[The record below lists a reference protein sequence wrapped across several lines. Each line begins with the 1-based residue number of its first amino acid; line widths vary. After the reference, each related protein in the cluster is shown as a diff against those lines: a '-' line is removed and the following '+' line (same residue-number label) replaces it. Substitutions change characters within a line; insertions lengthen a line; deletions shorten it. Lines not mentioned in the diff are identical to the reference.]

1 MANWKELGEVPDSD
15 DELDFDSQ
23 EFEGTHQDADLP
35 MKRPDEALQS
45 PQAPEDSVWDVP
57 PSSQANADATS
68 KTNPQTSSPEETR
81 LPVEEPA
88 SSPLSS
94 AQDVDDLAD
103 IFDLEDLPAAAPPPT
118 RHMYTVGGRDESPD
132 PLGGDDSIST
142 SYVKITAPPPAF
154 PRENDTRSLSPPTA
168 LMAIFKSHGLRPVRM
183 PNEPAARRQRADE
196 DSQEKDFEASQESV
210 LDGQNETTDESQ
222 SHGLEEP
229 LSHDILR
236 MSLSPSPSPLRTSS
250 PKHKGGPSSQPSQDG
265 ETDNTSLSDNGDLPS
280 IDEIFRKS
288 TTAQGKK
295 RRRLMGTGVVRSR
308 PAKEVTT
315 TEQPPPGPTFQTY
328 DEIYGVLSSS
338 PLPPQLPNAPVDL
351 GAGSIPPSGTDL
363 AQVLF
368 DDDDDD
374 DPFRSPSPPRRAS
387 APANHEVVDVTMAD
401 ISAAEDDQPDFGD
414 FAAMSAPESEDG
426 AGSGPESESEALRN
440 SLSARSMHLDSVIDD
455 ACSVVSERVIETR
468 GSPEP
473 SITEK
478 HRPKRSRKA
487 IPPVRI
493 DVAAAQFRYAN
504 DPLPTTDVSTPA
516 EAPRTTHA
524 DNQLLGLG
532 PFGTHYTQHFDTF
545 PLDRGVFFH
554 ESTLIGSGKV
564 DSAVDE
570 RFSDKLWESRPR
582 VSFHLGEQVLRW
594 DIWTEQVS
602 SEFGIL
608 MDGMLDQVLKP
619 VPTSEAGFNAKD
631 AARFVL
637 DYVLK
642 SMSFTDDNGALSF
655 VTRLSDVTRASL
667 SRLDSELSLDS
678 SQRLE
683 LTDVLS
689 NLLLIVSAA
698 VRLCQKRASL
708 ISETFTLENLLRK
721 AAEALVSSLLASGLD
736 EVTNLYDDLQTL
748 RYRERGIRSD
758 KVVPHAWV
766 VLMRVLESL
775 RIPRMNF
782 WDVTFPHLI
791 KPAIIR
797 GSNAEEFECLW
808 KDMFT
813 LLPLCEFDNLG
824 VLIADKRHHTPVEG
838 WNLPQQVLKRVFQ
851 LYRDNPRQPPSFN
864 DYCRTLVARCHYLVE
879 QWGWQKCSGII
890 GTIFDFFGSQN
901 LSHLRNEEAFRS
913 ARFLD
918 NLHTSPSLKV
928 EAEDRCFHIFLKL
941 VALVIKKLRKKDMV
955 NDIRN
960 LVTRTLPNHD
970 RQYSKEQDV
979 HAHDLAALRN
989 HHDLLCTLFWAAPPD
1004 LRPPIHNLQKL
1015 VIPASSHKEACLIN
1029 LRAWNQ
1035 LARFV
1040 VHEESSLSFL
1050 PLANWQADVFKQLV
1064 DQYNSAAADMQ
1075 RQFLAMPKDATNRI
1089 SESFM
1094 NAIVEKNKA
1103 ATMEI
1108 MLFSVKSSMDVV
1120 QYANSLELARLASST
1135 VQLQHIFQHFST
1147 LPADFPSVLLQ
1158 TSLTTFERL
1167 IVRIETVFNEDGDSQ
1182 DSMVGVESEEAI
1194 LMLEREL
1201 AAGFFSMSR
1210 CILANQAN
1218 RGKALVKSVSS
1229 TCVEQCVVLSGM
1241 VSSLFVRC
1249 RMMQY
1254 SQIFKRNHRFGLF
1267 DNLPHKLS
1275 LEQRPY
1281 LPLFLSTVMERPG
1294 DVKLD
1299 DMGIDLLHLWL
1310 LILVQ
1315 PNHCLRFENQLGQQM
1330 QRQGFPYVPNRTL
1343 GFVANPGYM
1352 SNRDFFEYAMKWM
1365 RQSLQTMNAA
1375 EKKRELSNFSKALD
1389 NAMQQMRT
1397 DLQVTANDSTND
1409 STEHSTYVR
1418 FVRNIISLITT
1429 YGTDICKV
1437 PPFFREVSKAY
1448 SPPAEDPELQVA
1460 KILSYGLKLAEGN
1473 TGIASSLFYL
1483 LLNNFKKALQL
1494 GRLPQ
1499 QVLLLKTAMQSD
1511 AVVAFTL
1518 RMLSAVLHAT
1528 KSSPEAYALL
1538 DVFCDAL
1545 ELEWNGSVVARQLS
1559 DDVLTAMSTLI
1570 TSTLDWATGLRG
1582 TPVSAEHIHAL
1593 RKIVWLVNTL
1603 QPTFESYSL
1612 KQGEVKW
1619 WDEVMERLDWFSVLV
1634 NGAEEY
1640 LDTQLERSQ
1649 VSPLSPS
1656 GLFRR
1661 LREAKNFKIQD
1672 AMVLEWSRVI
1682 VDDVQRN
1689 WVVKGPVW
1697 TVPGST
1703 CDNSSTQPA
1712 HGTIKLDWDNQELVI
1727 TLHDQLRIWSQWLR
1741 KGPSE
1746 GGADDGKPPEK
1757 PASEQDDGN
1766 SRDQDGVKTE
1776 QPTNESAFR
1785 RSRGGAFA
1793 SARARLSRPRAAD
1806 ELPPVKLPQSFLD
1819 SNVSLYDPENRINTL
1834 TNDLWHHRYMGARWH
1849 DLLWKDLD
1857 LVFSQASWS
1866 ETRLQDALRN
1876 LREGNTEA
1884 VERRNRILAEAS
1896 QWLSLSIDEMRS
1908 SNNLQS
1914 SREPLPTTDFAD
1926 MLRYSNKFVLSNLL
1940 SQHTRD
1946 TINSDPIQDQVADQD
1961 AVLQTLVE
1969 QYIEEG
1975 RPLPKR
1981 DGLRLFD
1988 PRIRGEIVTAVRA
2001 ELALQPTTDML
2012 GRELKRPL
2020 TVVHIP
2026 NYTGRSHTR
2035 KLMKHVA
2042 SCVEADIIH
2051 LDAQELG
2058 MLVGDY
2064 IGQDCAYS
2072 RGPISM
2078 MGYRAAEMNGRL
2090 AKSEEPAKPSDEDV
2104 AGEIE
2109 AAWVHI
2115 NQQEGGNGFNNPMED
2130 ELQKIKEG
2138 AKDYMLPSVDRWENL
2153 KINAALEEIANATTK
2168 TSSQPDRNLIIHVDD
2183 FVELNM
2189 TLEGA
2194 LILGRL
2200 RSIVDTMWRSGRRV
2214 TLVGTSSNENP
2225 SEQYATTLKD
2235 IAAEECLVPLPLNF
2249 QRITNASN
2257 TKKIYE
2263 ANDYLQEN
2271 LRNIQHMLRTIAGSS
2286 PDTSK
2291 LRIVGVSKSHP
2302 PQFLLDD
2309 AEGSYMEVSLI
2320 PRVLATS
2327 VLPLPDVYHI
2337 TRLFYACQGSVSPDQ
2352 SWRVLFDVVESSSY
2366 STAQL
2371 HRVQDKPTR
2380 SKPSSPSS
2388 SSADSARAEPE
2399 RLRVS
2404 GSYNDYEKKLLAGL
2418 VNSNEIK
2425 TTFDDVHADPETKSA
2440 LKLLT
2445 SLSLIR
2451 PEAFTYGV
2459 LATDRIPGCLLYGPP
2474 GTGKTLLAKAVAK
2487 ESGANMLE
2495 VSGASINDMYVGQ
2508 SEKNVRAL
2516 FSLAKKLS
2524 PLVIFI
2530 DEADALLAA
2539 RGQRNRAAHRETINQ
2554 FLREWDGMNDTK
2566 AFIMVATNRPFD
2578 LDDAVLRRLPRKIL
2592 VDLPLKQD
2600 RASILRILLKGE
2612 DLDDSVSIDDVAR
2625 QTVLYSGSDLKN
2637 LCVAAAMTAV
2647 QEESEEAAKHTGP
2660 EPYVFPP
2667 KRTLR
2672 KHHFDKALKMIAA
2685 SVSEDM
2691 DSLKSIR
2698 RFDEKYGDVRSKN
2711 SQKRKGM
2718 GFGVIPTPSDAE
2730 EARVRQA
2737 VAV

>member
-35 MKRPDEALQS
+35 MKRPDEALQ
-45 PQAPEDSVWDVP
+45 PPHAPEDSVWDVP

-68 KTNPQTSSPEETR
+68 KTNPPTSSPEETR

-132 PLGGDDSIST
+132 PLGVRQRDSDT
-142 SYVKITAPPPAF
+142 SRDEQIARETAAQHARSF
-154 PRENDTRSLSPPTA
+154 RPRKPIQQHPYLIENAQYSKV
-168 LMAIFKSHGLRPVRM
+168 FKSHGLRPVRM

-374 DPFRSPSPPRRAS
+374 PFRSPSPPRRAS

-487 IPPVRI
+487 VPPVRI

-524 DNQLLGLG
+524 HNQLLGLG
-532 PFGTHYTQHFDTF
+532 PFGTHYTQHFETF

-564 DSAVDE
+564 DSAVGE

-721 AAEALVSSLLASGLD
+721 AAEALVSSLLTSGLD

-797 GSNAEEFECLW
+797 GSNAQEFECLW

-851 LYRDNPRQPPSFN
+851 LYRDNPRQSPSFN

-1120 QYANSLELARLASST
+1120 QYANSLELVRLASST

-1158 TSLTTFERL
+1158 ASLTTFERL

-1229 TCVEQCVVLSGM
+1229 ACVEQCVVLSGM

-1249 RMMQY
+1249 RMM
-1254 SQIFKRNHRFGLF
+1254 
-1267 DNLPHKLS
+1267 
-1275 LEQRPY
+1275 
-1281 LPLFLSTVMERPG
+1281 
-1294 DVKLD
+1294 
-1299 DMGIDLLHLWL
+1299 
-1310 LILVQ
+1310 
-1315 PNHCLRFENQLGQQM
+1315 LGQQM

-1649 VSPLSPS
+1649 VPPLSPS

-1697 TVPGST
+1697 TIPGST

-1727 TLHDQLRIWSQWLR
+1727 TLLR

-1866 ETRLQDALRN
+1866 ESRLQDALRN

-1946 TINSDPIQDQVADQD
+1946 TINSDPIQEQVADQD

>member
-1 MANWKELGEVPDSD
+1 
-15 DELDFDSQ
+15 
-23 EFEGTHQDADLP
+23 
-35 MKRPDEALQS
+35 
-45 PQAPEDSVWDVP
+45 
-57 PSSQANADATS
+57 
-68 KTNPQTSSPEETR
+68 
-81 LPVEEPA
+81 
-88 SSPLSS
+88 
-94 AQDVDDLAD
+94 
-103 IFDLEDLPAAAPPPT
+103 
-118 RHMYTVGGRDESPD
+118 
-132 PLGGDDSIST
+132 
-142 SYVKITAPPPAF
+142 
-154 PRENDTRSLSPPTA
+154 
-168 LMAIFKSHGLRPVRM
+168 
-183 PNEPAARRQRADE
+183 
-196 DSQEKDFEASQESV
+196 
-210 LDGQNETTDESQ
+210 
-222 SHGLEEP
+222 
-229 LSHDILR
+229 
-236 MSLSPSPSPLRTSS
+236 
-250 PKHKGGPSSQPSQDG
+250 
-265 ETDNTSLSDNGDLPS
+265 
-280 IDEIFRKS
+280 
-288 TTAQGKK
+288 
-295 RRRLMGTGVVRSR
+295 
-308 PAKEVTT
+308 
-315 TEQPPPGPTFQTY
+315 
-328 DEIYGVLSSS
+328 
-338 PLPPQLPNAPVDL
+338 
-351 GAGSIPPSGTDL
+351 
-363 AQVLF
+363 
-368 DDDDDD
+368 
-374 DPFRSPSPPRRAS
+374 
-387 APANHEVVDVTMAD
+387 
-401 ISAAEDDQPDFGD
+401 
-414 FAAMSAPESEDG
+414 
-426 AGSGPESESEALRN
+426 
-440 SLSARSMHLDSVIDD
+440 MHLDSVIDD

-487 IPPVRI
+487 VPPVRI

-504 DPLPTTDVSTPA
+504 DPLPATDVSTPA

-689 NLLLIVSAA
+689 NLLLIVSSA
-698 VRLCQKRASL
+698 VRLCQNRASL

-721 AAEALVSSLLASGLD
+721 AAEALVSSLLTSGLD

-797 GSNAEEFECLW
+797 GSNAQEFECLW

-851 LYRDNPRQPPSFN
+851 LYRDNPRQSPSFN

-1015 VIPASSHKEACLIN
+1015 VIPASSHKEACLIS

-1135 VQLQHIFQHFST
+1135 VQLQHVFQHFSA
-1147 LPADFPSVLLQ
+1147 LPADFPSALLQ
-1158 TSLTTFERL
+1158 ASLTTFERL

-1210 CILANQAN
+1210 CVLANQAN
-1218 RGKALVKSVSS
+1218 KGKPLVKSVSS
-1229 TCVEQCVVLSGM
+1229 A
-1241 VSSLFVRC
+1241 
-1249 RMMQY
+1249 
-1254 SQIFKRNHRFGLF
+1254 FGLF
-1267 DNLPHKLS
+1267 DNMPHKLS

-1281 LPLFLSTVMERPG
+1281 LPLFLSTVMQRPG

-1310 LILVQ
+1310 LIIVQ

-1330 QRQGFPYVPNRTL
+1330 QRQRFPYVPNRTL

-1375 EKKRELSNFSKALD
+1375 EKKKELSNFSKALD

-1545 ELEWNGSVVARQLS
+1545 ELEWNGSVVARQLN

-1582 TPVSAEHIHAL
+1582 TPVSAEHIHVL
-1593 RKIVWLVNTL
+1593 RKIIWLVNTL

-1619 WDEVMERLDWFSVLV
+1619 WDEVMEHLNWFSVLV

-1649 VSPLSPS
+1649 VPPLSPS

-1697 TVPGST
+1697 TVPGS
-1703 CDNSSTQPA
+1703 
-1712 HGTIKLDWDNQELVI
+1712 
-1727 TLHDQLRIWSQWLR
+1727 
-1741 KGPSE
+1741 PSE

-1866 ETRLQDALRN
+1866 ESRLQDALRN

-1946 TINSDPIQDQVADQD
+1946 TINSDPIQEQTADQD
-1961 AVLQTLVE
+1961 GVLQTLVE

-2225 SEQYATTLKD
+2225 SEQYATTRKD

>member
-45 PQAPEDSVWDVP
+45 PQAPGDSVWDVP

-68 KTNPQTSSPEETR
+68 KTNPPTSSPEETR
-81 LPVEEPA
+81 PPVEEPA

-103 IFDLEDLPAAAPPPT
+103 IFELEDLPAAAPPPT

-168 LMAIFKSHGLRPVRM
+168 LMASPTRMPSSSLRRGRSPAQTVQSLPRSQQSPPSSPQRSRTSPEDPRMRQESPRTSPEGLPRNGLSSLSSQPRPPVRQRDSDTSRDEQIARETAAQHARSFRPRKPIQQHPYLIENAQYSKVFKSHGLRPVRM

-196 DSQEKDFEASQESV
+196 DSQEKDFEASQDSV

-295 RRRLMGTGVVRSR
+295 RRRLIGTGVVRSR
-308 PAKEVTT
+308 PVKEVAT
-315 TEQPPPGPTFQTY
+315 TEQSPPGPTFQTY

-374 DPFRSPSPPRRAS
+374 DPFRSPSPPRQAS
-387 APANHEVVDVTMAD
+387 APANHEVADITMAD

-440 SLSARSMHLDSVIDD
+440 VGRRIRGVLPASWLRLDQQASRPKPAQQHHREPSPEMTQRRGVAVRRIGRSTSTTAASFIFDDSDEEPTSASRPAGTALVNVDAMSPQRRRPPVIELDDGDSSAMEDNGVDQMAPSRKRQMTLKESFRPAKRLKKSKSTSNAQPKKRGRPPKSASRSTTTPRLDPWVTTQKSAPGSPQAIARAKTPPRLSILDVIEPDAPQFLKVAARAAQSKRNLGRSSPRNKTIRLATRKDNVDAGTVLQKWKGNKIQPRQGLQRKRSTRTKPTARNPLAQLSTNVFSQTTAASPKSQTATQPARTIQDNDQVATPSLSGRRPQRPLSRQSSFASQHATNRPAQLETDLAEQPGRIAFQARKRALDALFRRSRSQSLSARSMHLDSVIDD

-487 IPPVRI
+487 VPPVRI

-689 NLLLIVSAA
+689 NLLLIVSSA
-698 VRLCQKRASL
+698 VRLCQNRASL

-721 AAEALVSSLLASGLD
+721 AAEALVSSLLTSGLN
-736 EVTNLYDDLQTL
+736 EVTNLYDNLQTL

-797 GSNAEEFECLW
+797 GSNAQEFECLW

-851 LYRDNPRQPPSFN
+851 LYRDNPRQSPSFN

-1040 VHEESSLSFL
+1040 VHEESPLSFL

-1135 VQLQHIFQHFST
+1135 VQLQHVFQHFSA

-1158 TSLTTFERL
+1158 ASLTTFERL
-1167 IVRIETVFNEDGDSQ
+1167 IVRIEAVFNEDGDSQ
-1182 DSMVGVESEEAI
+1182 DSMVGMESEEAI

-1210 CILANQAN
+1210 CILAYQAN
-1218 RGKALVKSVSS
+1218 RGKTLVKSVSGA
-1229 TCVEQCVVLSGM
+1229 CVEQCVVLSGM

-1267 DNLPHKLS
+1267 DNMPHKLS
-1275 LEQRPY
+1275 LEQRPL
-1281 LPLFLSTVMERPG
+1281 LPLFLSTVMQRPG

-1310 LILVQ
+1310 LIIVQ

-1365 RQSLQTMNAA
+1365 RQSLHTMNAA
-1375 EKKRELSNFSKALD
+1375 EKKKELSNFSKALD

-1545 ELEWNGSVVARQLS
+1545 ELEWNGSVVARQLN

-1649 VSPLSPS
+1649 VPPLSPS

-1712 HGTIKLDWDNQELVI
+1712 RGTIKLDWDNQELVI
-1727 TLHDQLRIWSQWLR
+1727 TLHDQLRIWSQWWTSG
-1741 KGPSE
+1741 KKEPGAQ
-1746 GGADDGKPPEK
+1746 GGFDFE
-1757 PASEQDDGN
+1757 
-1766 SRDQDGVKTE
+1766 
-1776 QPTNESAFR
+1776 
-1785 RSRGGAFA
+1785 
-1793 SARARLSRPRAAD
+1793 
-1806 ELPPVKLPQSFLD
+1806 
-1819 SNVSLYDPENRINTL
+1819 
-1834 TNDLWHHRYMGARWH
+1834 
-1849 DLLWKDLD
+1849 
-1857 LVFSQASWS
+1857 
-1866 ETRLQDALRN
+1866 
-1876 LREGNTEA
+1876 
-1884 VERRNRILAEAS
+1884 
-1896 QWLSLSIDEMRS
+1896 
-1908 SNNLQS
+1908 
-1914 SREPLPTTDFAD
+1914 DFA
-1926 MLRYSNKFVLSNLL
+1926 
-1940 SQHTRD
+1940 
-1946 TINSDPIQDQVADQD
+1946 
-1961 AVLQTLVE
+1961 
-1969 QYIEEG
+1969 
-1975 RPLPKR
+1975 
-1981 DGLRLFD
+1981 LF
-1988 PRIRGEIVTAVRA
+1988 
-2001 ELALQPTTDML
+2001 
-2012 GRELKRPL
+2012 
-2020 TVVHIP
+2020 
-2026 NYTGRSHTR
+2026 
-2035 KLMKHVA
+2035 
-2042 SCVEADIIH
+2042 
-2051 LDAQELG
+2051 
-2058 MLVGDY
+2058 
-2064 IGQDCAYS
+2064 
-2072 RGPISM
+2072 
-2078 MGYRAAEMNGRL
+2078 
-2090 AKSEEPAKPSDEDV
+2090 
-2104 AGEIE
+2104 
-2109 AAWVHI
+2109 
-2115 NQQEGGNGFNNPMED
+2115 
-2130 ELQKIKEG
+2130 
-2138 AKDYMLPSVDRWENL
+2138 
-2153 KINAALEEIANATTK
+2153 
-2168 TSSQPDRNLIIHVDD
+2168 
-2183 FVELNM
+2183 
-2189 TLEGA
+2189 
-2194 LILGRL
+2194 
-2200 RSIVDTMWRSGRRV
+2200 
-2214 TLVGTSSNENP
+2214 
-2225 SEQYATTLKD
+2225 
-2235 IAAEECLVPLPLNF
+2235 
-2249 QRITNASN
+2249 
-2257 TKKIYE
+2257 
-2263 ANDYLQEN
+2263 
-2271 LRNIQHMLRTIAGSS
+2271 
-2286 PDTSK
+2286 
-2291 LRIVGVSKSHP
+2291 
-2302 PQFLLDD
+2302 
-2309 AEGSYMEVSLI
+2309 
-2320 PRVLATS
+2320 
-2327 VLPLPDVYHI
+2327 
-2337 TRLFYACQGSVSPDQ
+2337 
-2352 SWRVLFDVVESSSY
+2352 
-2366 STAQL
+2366 
-2371 HRVQDKPTR
+2371 
-2380 SKPSSPSS
+2380 
-2388 SSADSARAEPE
+2388 
-2399 RLRVS
+2399 
-2404 GSYNDYEKKLLAGL
+2404 
-2418 VNSNEIK
+2418 
-2425 TTFDDVHADPETKSA
+2425 
-2440 LKLLT
+2440 
-2445 SLSLIR
+2445 
-2451 PEAFTYGV
+2451 
-2459 LATDRIPGCLLYGPP
+2459 
-2474 GTGKTLLAKAVAK
+2474 
-2487 ESGANMLE
+2487 
-2495 VSGASINDMYVGQ
+2495 
-2508 SEKNVRAL
+2508 
-2516 FSLAKKLS
+2516 
-2524 PLVIFI
+2524 
-2530 DEADALLAA
+2530 
-2539 RGQRNRAAHRETINQ
+2539 
-2554 FLREWDGMNDTK
+2554 
-2566 AFIMVATNRPFD
+2566 
-2578 LDDAVLRRLPRKIL
+2578 
-2592 VDLPLKQD
+2592 
-2600 RASILRILLKGE
+2600 
-2612 DLDDSVSIDDVAR
+2612 
-2625 QTVLYSGSDLKN
+2625 
-2637 LCVAAAMTAV
+2637 
-2647 QEESEEAAKHTGP
+2647 
-2660 EPYVFPP
+2660 
-2667 KRTLR
+2667 
-2672 KHHFDKALKMIAA
+2672 
-2685 SVSEDM
+2685 
-2691 DSLKSIR
+2691 
-2698 RFDEKYGDVRSKN
+2698 
-2711 SQKRKGM
+2711 
-2718 GFGVIPTPSDAE
+2718 
-2730 EARVRQA
+2730 
-2737 VAV
+2737 

>member
-45 PQAPEDSVWDVP
+45 PQAPGDSVWDVP

-68 KTNPQTSSPEETR
+68 KTNPPTSSPEETR

-88 SSPLSS
+88 SSSLSS

-118 RHMYTVGGRDESPD
+118 RQMYTVGGRDESPD

-308 PAKEVTT
+308 PAKEVAT

-487 IPPVRI
+487 VPPVRI

-678 SQRLE
+678 TQRLE

-721 AAEALVSSLLASGLD
+721 AAEALVSSLLTSGLD

-797 GSNAEEFECLW
+797 GSNAQEFECLW

-851 LYRDNPRQPPSFN
+851 LYRDNPRQSPSFN

-1158 TSLTTFERL
+1158 ASLTTLERL

-1218 RGKALVKSVSS
+1218 RGKALGKSVSS
-1229 TCVEQCVVLSGM
+1229 ACVEQCVVLSGM

-1511 AVVAFTL
+1511 AVVAFIL

-1545 ELEWNGSVVARQLS
+1545 ELEWNGSVIARQLS

-1649 VSPLSPS
+1649 VPPLSPS

-1697 TVPGST
+1697 TVPGS
-1703 CDNSSTQPA
+1703 
-1712 HGTIKLDWDNQELVI
+1712 
-1727 TLHDQLRIWSQWLR
+1727 
-1741 KGPSE
+1741 PSE

-1757 PASEQDDGN
+1757 PASEHDDGN

-1866 ETRLQDALRN
+1866 ESRLQDALRN

-1946 TINSDPIQDQVADQD
+1946 TINSDPIQEQVADQD